1 MLGLSLY
8 PWQTGQRLLL
18 TVATVESYA
27 SITMRHPVEKERGR
41 KFVGL
46 PEFVSAC
53 ERVMSEVNFEQARGT
68 VTSVPAERTI
78 RYYLAEGLVQPPEE
92 KQGTASVYGYLH
104 LLQLVVV
111 KKMQAEHL
119 PIRKIRELVIGKTEH
134 ELESLLGAGTAG
146 SRKTS
151 DSEAK
156 KYLESLLTS
165 SMQPLEENARPET
178 ASRQKRGMTS
188 VPTTTQPRSVDS
200 GGAWQR
206 IEIEPGLELHV
217 RSDYPL
223 PTTSARTRSLTERIR
238 AAISRYWKEK

>member
-1 MLGLSLY
+1 
-8 PWQTGQRLLL
+8 
-18 TVATVESYA
+18 
-27 SITMRHPVEKERGR
+27 MRHPVEKERGK

-46 PEFVSAC
+46 PEFVAAC
-53 ERVMSEVNFEQARGT
+53 ERVMAEVNFEQARGT

-78 RYYLAEGLVQPPEE
+78 RYYLAEGLIQPPDE
-92 KQGTASVYGYLH
+92 KQGTASVYEYVH

-111 KKMQAEHL
+111 KKLQAEHL
-119 PIRKIRELVIGKTEH
+119 PIRKIRELVIDKSEH
-134 ELESLLGAGTAG
+134 ELESLLGMGITYG
-146 SRKTS
+146 RKAS

-165 SMQPLEENARPET
+165 SMQPLSDVTGPET
-178 ASRQKRGMTS
+178 APRQKRGMTS
-188 VPTTTQPRSVDS
+188 VPNTTQPRSMDS

-217 RSDYPL
+217 RSDYPM

>member
-1 MLGLSLY
+1 
-8 PWQTGQRLLL
+8 
-18 TVATVESYA
+18 
-27 SITMRHPVEKERGR
+27 MRHAVEKERGK

-46 PEFVSAC
+46 PEFVAAC
-53 ERVMSEVNFEQARGT
+53 ERVMGEVTFEQARGT

-78 RYYLAEGLVQPPEE
+78 RYYLAEGLIHPPDE

-111 KKMQAEHL
+111 KKLQAEHL
-119 PIRKIRELVIGKTEH
+119 PIRKIRELVIGKSEL
-134 ELESLLGAGTAG
+134 ELESLLGMGVTSG
-146 SRKTS
+146 RKTS

-165 SMQPLEENARPET
+165 SKPPFADYERAQSAP
-178 ASRQKRGMTS
+178 RQKRGMTS
-188 VPTTTQPRSVDS
+188 VPDTTQSPSVDS

-206 IEIEPGLELHV
+206 IEIEPGLELHI

-223 PTTSARTRSLTERIR
+223 PTSSARTRSLAEKIR